1 MLMPTQ
7 KVDYPQ
13 FWRFRAEEVRSI
25 AGDMKVVEAKVIM
38 TRIAADY
45 ERIADL
51 VRMLRER
58 IADLVEQRLRERIA
72 DGVEQGLRERK

>member
-1 MLMPTQ
+1 MATNEIDDLE
-7 KVDYPQ
+7 

-25 AGDMKVVEAKVIM
+25 ADDMKVVEAKAIM

-45 ERIADL
+45 ERIAK
-51 VRMLRER
+51 
-58 IADLVEQRLRERIA
+58 LVEQRLRERIV

>member
-13 FWRFRAEEVRSI
+13 FWRFRAEEVRRI
-25 AGDMKVVEAKVIM
+25 AVDVKVVEEKVIM

-45 ERIADL
+45 ERIA
-51 VRMLRER
+51 V
-58 IADLVEQRLRERIA
+58 LVEQQLHGSIVDVIQQRLRER
-72 DGVEQGLRERK
+72 K

>member
-1 MLMPTQ
+1 MATNE
-7 KVDYPQ
+7 VDDPE

-25 AGDMKVVEAKVIM
+25 ADDMKVVEAKAIM

-51 VRMLRER
+51 VEQRFRER
-58 IADLVEQRLRERIA
+58 IADVVEQW
-72 DGVEQGLRERK
+72 VRERKRL

>member
-1 MLMPTQ
+1 MPAQ
-7 KVDYPQ
+7 RVDDPE

-25 AGDMKVVEAKVIM
+25 ADEMKVLGAKAII

-51 VRMLRER
+51 VEQRLRE
-58 IADLVEQRLRERIA
+58 RLRERIA
-72 DGVEQGLRERK
+72 DFVVQRLRERKRLPVP

>member
-1 MLMPTQ
+1 MARNEIDDP
-7 KVDYPQ
+7 D

-25 AGDMKVVEAKVIM
+25 ADDTKVVEAKAIM

-45 ERIADL
+45 ERIAK
-51 VRMLRER
+51 
-58 IADLVEQRLRERIA
+58 LVEQRLRERIV

>member
-1 MLMPTQ
+1 MATNEIDDPE
-7 KVDYPQ
+7 

-25 AGDMKVVEAKVIM
+25 ADDMKVVEAKAIM

-51 VRMLRER
+51 LEQRLRE
-58 IADLVEQRLRERIA
+58 RLRERIA
-72 DGVEQGLRERK
+72 DFVMQRLRERK

>member
-13 FWRFRAEEVRSI
+13 FWRFRVEEVRRI
-25 AGDMKVVEAKVIM
+25 ADDMKVVEEKVIM

-51 VRMLRER
+51 V
-58 IADLVEQRLRERIA
+58 EQRLRGSIA
-72 DGVEQGLRERK
+72 NVLEQWLRERK

>member
-25 AGDMKVVEAKVIM
+25 ADDMKVVEAKAIM

-51 VRMLRER
+51 VEKRLLRER
-58 IADLVEQRLRERIA
+58 IADFVEQRLRERT
-72 DGVEQGLRERK
+72 

>member
-13 FWRFRAEEVRSI
+13 FWRFRAEEVRRI
-25 AGDMKVVEAKVIM
+25 AVDVKVVEEKVIM

-45 ERIADL
+45 ERL
-51 VRMLRER
+51 
-58 IADLVEQRLRERIA
+58 ADLVEQRLRGSIA
-72 DGVEQGLRERK
+72 NVLEQWLRERK

>member
-1 MLMPTQ
+1 MPTQ
-7 KVDYPQ
+7 RVDDPE

-25 AGDMKVVEAKVIM
+25 ADDMKAVEAKAIM

-51 VRMLRER
+51 LEQRLRE
-58 IADLVEQRLRERIA
+58 RLRERIA
-72 DGVEQGLRERK
+72 DFVMQRLRERK